1 MSPNSDIALAV
12 RRALF
17 MSAVAATGASTI
29 PSLAQAQAAPDQP
42 AADEPVPTVTVTGSR
57 IRRVDQET
65 AAPVFVLDA
74 AQIQS
79 SGVTTLGD
87 LIQRVPAISGAATNP
102 QVNNGGGTGETN
114 VELRGLGAQRTLV
127 LMNGRRIGVL
137 GANGTVS
144 AVDVNLIPINLIER
158 VEILKEGAGAV
169 YGSDAIAGVV
179 NFITRKDVD
188 GAEANVQFGKT
199 AESDGESRSASL
211 LWGNS
216 ANDKLNIL
224 FGGNYNKQE
233 EVSAGAR
240 DFSAFAL
247 YLYGG
252 VVSQGGSSRTANGRI
267 NLDPTLAAQYGC
279 DSI

>member
-1 MSPNSDIALAV
+1 MTPNSDIALAV

-17 MSAVAATGASTI
+17 MSAVAATGASTV
-29 PSLAQAQAAPDQP
+29 PSLAQAQETQDQP
-42 AADEPVPTVTVTGSR
+42 AADEQRVETVTVTGSR
-57 IRRVDQET
+57 IRRVDEET

-127 LMNGRRIGVL
+127 LLDGKRLGVL

-158 VEILKEGAGAV
+158 VEILKAILREADLLILDEPTSNLAPTEVADLLKILRSLRAEGKGIIFISHKLPEV
-169 YGSDAIAGVV
+169 LELCDEVV
-179 NFITRKDVD
+179 VLRD
-188 GAEANVQFGKT
+188 GRVSGRAPA
-199 AESDGESRSASL
+199 ASR
-211 LWGNS
+211 
-216 ANDKLNIL
+216 
-224 FGGNYNKQE
+224 
-233 EVSAGAR
+233 
-240 DFSAFAL
+240 
-247 YLYGG
+247 
-252 VVSQGGSSRTANGRI
+252 
-267 NLDPTLAAQYGC
+267 
-279 DSI
+279 